1 MTRPSLSPFE
11 EKLLLCLLAYYR
23 EFGPGANP
31 ALSALDEEAGI
42 LRHELDDAVRG
53 LWEKGLIEYWALKP
67 AIRLNASGLRIGMA
81 IEGDSKG

>member
-23 EFGPGANP
+23 DFGPGANHG
-31 ALSALDEEAGI
+31 LSGLDEEAGI
-42 LRHELDDAVRG
+42 LRHELEEAVRG

-67 AIRLNASGLRIGMA
+67 AIRLNASGLRMGMA
-81 IEGDSKG
+81 IEGDGKG